1 MTAQRDPDSLIQA
14 FLEEGPT
21 ELADRSYDAVRSE
34 IDQTH
39 QRVVIG
45 PWRVPNMSNFA
56 RFAIAAVAVVAVV
69 AVGIYLL
76 PGQGGI
82 GGPGPTATPTP
93 TASPSPTPSPAITAT
108 KLPSS
113 GALAPGTY
121 YIDDAIYTQAARLV
135 FTVPAGWTGEENV
148 IHKHKDRPGALRL
161 EPWQVS
167 HVYGDVCQWRETLV
181 PVGTTVD
188 ELISALEVQTGR
200 NASAPTDVTLGGFP
214 AKRIELITPE
224 LEVAFCHG
232 AFLRYWPDP
241 GPNENGGLGSSLG
254 NHTDLV
260 YAVDVSGKP
269 WVVVA
274 RYYADSSAQDVAE
287 LDAIVES
294 IQIEP

>member
-1 MTAQRDPDSLIQA
+1 MTARRDPDRLIQA
-14 FLEEGPT
+14 FLEEGLT
-21 ELADRSYDAVRSE
+21 ELPDRAYDAVRSE
-34 IDQTH
+34 IDQTR
-39 QRVVIG
+39 QRVVLG
-45 PWRVPNMSNFA
+45 PWRVPYMNNFA
-56 RFAIAAVAVVAVV
+56 RFAIAAAAVLVVAV
-69 AVGIYLL
+69 VGIYLL

-148 IHKHKDRPGALRL
+148 IHKHKDGPGGLRL

-167 HVYGDVCQWRETLV
+167 HVYGDVCHWRGTLV

-200 NASAPTDVTLGGFP
+200 NASAPTDVTFGGFP
-214 AKRIELITPE
+214 AKRIELNTPDQE
-224 LEVAFCHG
+224 AALCDG
-232 AFLRYWPDP
+232 GFLRYWPDP
-241 GPNENGGLGSSLG
+241 GPNENGGLGSPRG
-254 NHTDLV
+254 NHTDVLYV
-260 YAVDVSGKP
+260 VDVADGRV
-269 WVVVA
+269 VVVA